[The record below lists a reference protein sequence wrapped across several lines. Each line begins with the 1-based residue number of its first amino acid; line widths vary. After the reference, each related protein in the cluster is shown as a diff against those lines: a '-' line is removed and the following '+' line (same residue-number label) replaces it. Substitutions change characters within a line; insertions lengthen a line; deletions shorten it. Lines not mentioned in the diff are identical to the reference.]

1 MLRKVMQNLQTT
13 NVRLI
18 QIEVPVWYTIYYQLP
33 AVKGA
38 TNEKRTSM
46 LKTVSQK
53 GLVNHSLK

>member
-1 MLRKVMQNLQTT
+1 MQNLQTT